1 MKRNKAIIAIGV
13 LIVLL
18 IFSYICTVA
27 YRVFG
32 NDLKTATA
40 VVTTVPKTVDA
51 DMFIIRDEVML
62 EECTGGSVVSL
73 AVNGEKV
80 KAGGEIAAVFDSD
93 ESAENYTSSLVLNKK
108 LETYR
113 TINNQ
118 VKLANLD
125 LEGLSNSID
134 GEFFKMLDSVYT
146 NNFSGI
152 SDTQLSFSEKLS
164 RKNVSLGDEVDCSKQ
179 IEDLQKQIDALKI
192 KPPKSTIITDA
203 SGYYVS
209 RPDGY
214 EDILTVADVEN
225 LTEEQLTSAFEAE
238 KKEISKNT
246 TGKIITGYDWY
257 IATIITSDDATDIDV
272 GKSLTVMLGD
282 GDNEKITA
290 KVYSRKT
297 LEDKRVLL
305 VFQTTYMNEQLA
317 TIRRVNGKILVCNY
331 RGIKVNADAVR
342 VNEDGQKG
350 VFILEGNLVKFNKIE
365 ELGYV
370 DNYVVIKDNTGKAGW
385 LSQYDEVV
393 ISGKGLS
400 NGKVIS

>member
-1 MKRNKAIIAIGV
+1 MKRNRAILAIGV
-13 LIVLL
+13 AVVLL
-18 IFSYICTVA
+18 VFLYISTVV
-27 YRVFG
+27 YRSFV
-32 NDLKTATA
+32 NDYKSVTA

-51 DMFIIRDEVML
+51 DMFIIRDEKIL
-62 EECTGGSVVSL
+62 DEASGGFAVSL
-73 AVNGEKV
+73 AINGEKV
-80 KAGGEIAAVFDSD
+80 KAGGEIAAVFDSK
-93 ESAENYTSSLVLNKK
+93 ESAENYTSSLALNKK
-108 LETYR
+108 LETYK

-134 GEFFKMLDSVYT
+134 SDFFKMLDAVYT
-146 NNFSGI
+146 NDFSGI

-179 IEDLQKQIDALKI
+179 IEELQKQIDNLNVRS
-192 KPPKSTIITDA
+192 PKSTIVTDA
-203 SGYYVS
+203 SGYFVS

-225 LTEEQLTSAFEAE
+225 LTEEQLTGAFEAE
-238 KKEISKNT
+238 KKEVSKNA

-257 IATIITSDDATDIDV
+257 IATIISSDDATDIDV
-272 GKSLTVMLGD
+272 GKSLTIMLGD
-282 GDNEKITA
+282 GDNEKVAA
-290 KVYSRKT
+290 KVYSRKA

-317 TIRRVNGKILVCNY
+317 TIRKVNGKILVRTY

-342 VNEDGQKG
+342 VNEEGQKG
-350 VFILEGNLVKFNKIE
+350 VFIREGNISKFNKIE

-370 DNYVVIKDNTGKAGW
+370 DNYVIVKDNTGKAGW
-385 LSQYDEVV
+385 LSQYDEVF
-393 ISGKGLS
+393 ISGKDLF

>member
-1 MKRNKAIIAIGV
+1 MKRNRAILAIGV
-13 LIVLL
+13 AVVLL
-18 IFSYICTVA
+18 VFLYISTVV
-27 YRVFG
+27 YRSFV
-32 NDLKTATA
+32 NDYKSVTA

-51 DMFIIRDEVML
+51 DMFIIRDEKIL
-62 EECTGGSVVSL
+62 DEASGGYAVSL
-73 AVNGEKV
+73 AINGEKV
-80 KAGGEIAAVFDSD
+80 KAGGEIAAVFDS
-93 ESAENYTSSLVLNKK
+93 EKSAENYTSSLALSKK
-108 LETYR
+108 LETYK

-134 GEFFKMLDSVYT
+134 SDFFKMMDAVYT
-146 NNFSGI
+146 NDFSGI

-179 IEDLQKQIDALKI
+179 IEELQKQIDNLNVRS
-192 KPPKSTIITDA
+192 PKSTIITDA
-203 SGYYVS
+203 SGYFVS

-225 LTEEQLTSAFEAE
+225 LTEEQLTGAFEAE
-238 KKEISKNT
+238 KKEVSKNA

-257 IATIITSDDATDIDV
+257 IATIISSDDATDIDV
-272 GKSLTVMLGD
+272 GKSLTIMLGD
-282 GDNEKITA
+282 GDNEKVAA
-290 KVYSRKT
+290 KVYSRKA

-317 TIRRVNGKILVCNY
+317 TIRKVNGKILVRTY

-342 VNEDGQKG
+342 VNEEGQKG
-350 VFILEGNLVKFNKIE
+350 VFIREGNISKFNKIE

-370 DNYVVIKDNTGKAGW
+370 DNYVIVKDNTGKAGW
-385 LSQYDEVV
+385 LSQYDEVF
-393 ISGKGLS
+393 ISGKDLF

>member
-1 MKRNKAIIAIGV
+1 MKRNRAILAIGV
-13 LIVLL
+13 AVVLL
-18 IFSYICTVA
+18 VFLYISTVV
-27 YRVFG
+27 YRSFV
-32 NDLKTATA
+32 NDYKSVTA

-51 DMFIIRDEVML
+51 DMFIIRDEKIL
-62 EECTGGSVVSL
+62 DEASGGFAVSL
-73 AVNGEKV
+73 AINGEKV
-80 KAGGEIAAVFDSD
+80 KAGGEIAAVFDS
-93 ESAENYTSSLVLNKK
+93 EKSAENYTSSLALSKK
-108 LETYR
+108 LETYK

-134 GEFFKMLDSVYT
+134 SDFFKMLDAVYT
-146 NNFSGI
+146 NDFSGI

-179 IEDLQKQIDALKI
+179 IEELQKQIDNLNVRS
-192 KPPKSTIITDA
+192 PKSTIITDA
-203 SGYYVS
+203 SGYFVS

-225 LTEEQLTSAFEAE
+225 LTEEQLTGAFEAE
-238 KKEISKNT
+238 KKEVSKNA

-257 IATIITSDDATDIDV
+257 IATIISSDDATDIDV
-272 GKSLTVMLGD
+272 GKSLTIMLGD
-282 GDNEKITA
+282 GDNEKVAA
-290 KVYSRKT
+290 KVYSRKA

-317 TIRRVNGKILVCNY
+317 TIRKVNGKILVRTY

-342 VNEDGQKG
+342 VNEEGQKG
-350 VFILEGNLVKFNKIE
+350 VFIREGNISKFNKIE

-370 DNYVVIKDNTGKAGW
+370 DNYVIVKDNTGKAGW
-385 LSQYDEVV
+385 LSQYDEVF
-393 ISGKGLS
+393 ISGKDLF

>member
-1 MKRNKAIIAIGV
+1 MKRNRAILAIGV
-13 LIVLL
+13 AVVLL
-18 IFSYICTVA
+18 VFLYISTVV
-27 YRVFG
+27 YRSFV
-32 NDLKTATA
+32 NDYKSVTA

-51 DMFIIRDEVML
+51 DMFIIRDEKIL
-62 EECTGGSVVSL
+62 DEASGGFAVSL
-73 AVNGEKV
+73 AINGEKV
-80 KAGGEIAAVFDSD
+80 KAGGEIAAVFDS
-93 ESAENYTSSLVLNKK
+93 EKSAENYTSSLALSKK
-108 LETYR
+108 LETYK

-134 GEFFKMLDSVYT
+134 SDFFKMMDAVYT
-146 NNFSGI
+146 NDFSGI

-179 IEDLQKQIDALKI
+179 IEELQKQIDNLNVRS
-192 KPPKSTIITDA
+192 PKSTIITDA
-203 SGYYVS
+203 SGYFVS

-225 LTEEQLTSAFEAE
+225 LTEEQLTGAFEAE
-238 KKEISKNT
+238 KKEVSKNA

-257 IATIITSDDATDIDV
+257 IATIISSDDAADIDV
-272 GKSLTVMLGD
+272 GKSLTIMLGD
-282 GDNEKITA
+282 GDNEKVAA
-290 KVYSRKT
+290 KVYSRKA

-317 TIRRVNGKILVCNY
+317 TIRKVNGKILVRTY

-342 VNEDGQKG
+342 VNEEGQKG
-350 VFILEGNLVKFNKIE
+350 VFIREGNVSKFNKIE

-370 DNYVVIKDNTGKAGW
+370 DNYVIVKDNTGKAGW
-385 LSQYDEVV
+385 LSQYDEVF
-393 ISGKGLS
+393 ISGKDLF